1 MHGWASFFPS
11 FLTRSASNRLLVE
24 RNMGVNDSARED
36 SEECEGKPGKHM
48 LSVLENT

>member
-1 MHGWASFFPS
+1 
-11 FLTRSASNRLLVE
+11 
-24 RNMGVNDSARED
+24 MGVNDSARED